1 MLAVV
6 ERSGLDESFH
16 DGCVFVCG
24 VDGHPLASYGDVDR
38 PFYVRSAAKPFQAA
52 VSVGLGADLRPEHL
66 AVACASHV
74 GDPVHVAIV
83 REILA
88 GGGLDETDLLCT
100 PGRPLSRS
108 ADRLWAIRGSSQD
121 SRIFSDC
128 SGKHAAML
136 RACIA
141 QGWDTSTYNDPA
153 HPLQQ
158 AQSAGFAELGGPVDQ
173 RTGVD
178 RCGLPVFRVSAR
190 TLAVA
195 YSKLL
200 EPRFGRIWEAMHRF
214 PSLVSGVGNAD
225 SEIAVALDA
234 IAKQGAE
241 GLLAIAV
248 RGRGSLI
255 VRCWDGSERGV
266 AVAAL
271 SALDQLGWI
280 TERSPLRD
288 RLERPVRGGGRVVG
302 SVRPVFELV
311 YT

>member
-16 DGCVFVCG
+16 DGCVFACG
-24 VDGHPLASYGDVDR
+24 VDGRAFAAYGDVDR

-52 VSVGLGADLRPEHL
+52 VSVGLGADLPPEHL
-66 AVACASHV
+66 AVACASHD
-74 GDPVHVAIV
+74 GDPVHIAIV

-88 GGGLDETDLLCT
+88 TGGLDEADLLCT
-100 PGRPLSRS
+100 PGRPLSRF
-108 ADRLWAIRGSSQD
+108 ADRLWAVRGSSER

-141 QGWDTSTYNDPA
+141 QGWETSTYTDPA
-153 HPLQQ
+153 HPLQL
-158 AQSAGFAELGGPVDQ
+158 AQLAGMAELGGLVDE

-178 RCGLPVFRVSAR
+178 GCGVPVFRVSAR

-200 EPRFGRIWEAMHRF
+200 EPRFGRIWVAMHRF
-214 PSLVSGVGNAD
+214 PALVSGVGNVD

-234 IAKQGAE
+234 IAKRGAE

-248 RGRGSLI
+248 RGRGALV
-255 VRCWDGSERGV
+255 VRCWDGSERAV

-280 TERSPLRD
+280 TERTLLRD